1 METSA
6 QLLNYPGN
14 VKARIISKIVC
25 ILLKKFLHLPARC
38 VPWRDNLRDFLQ
50 DVSRATAQLVFCNR
64 TKRGFALPN

>member
-1 METSA
+1 MGEASNMETSA

-38 VPWRDNLRDFLQ
+38 APWRDNLRRFSSRRVACNGAAGVLQ
-50 DVSRATAQLVFCNR
+50 
-64 TKRGFALPN
+64 